1 MNALSDDR
9 RQLLRMEKSLA
20 GLLRYGALVASG
32 WMAIGM
38 ALSAFQK
45 IFPFMRSLITISDRF
60 LAIGIVLLIALP
72 VLRVAFTTV
81 VFLLEK
87 DYRFAAISG
96 LVLIIITVGFIL
108 GTISSHVAPSEVVSG
123 EGCLIQKNAGGD
135 RSPVARPQS

>member
-38 ALSAFQK
+38 ALSASQK
-45 IFPFMRSLITISDRF
+45 IFPSVRSLITISDRF
-60 LAIGIVLLIALP
+60 LAIGIVILIALP

-123 EGCLIQKNAGGD
+123 KGSLIQKKAGGD